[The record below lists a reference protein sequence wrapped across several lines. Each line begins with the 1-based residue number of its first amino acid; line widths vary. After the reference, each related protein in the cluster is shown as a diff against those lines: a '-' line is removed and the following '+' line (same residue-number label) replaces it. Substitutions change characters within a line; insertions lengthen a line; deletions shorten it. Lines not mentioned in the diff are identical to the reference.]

1 MTSLLLAL
9 VVMLGLGSVPP
20 AEVDQLL
27 VAIATVESSNNPN
40 AVGDAGKAIG
50 VYQIHKVYWQDAVEF
65 DKTLGGSYQDC
76 YDPDYARRVVLAYMG
91 RYAPKNATAEDL
103 ARLHNGGGG
112 IFKKKKDSKAWKN
125 TTKYW
130 AKVQKELL
138 K

>member
-50 VYQIHKVYWQDAVEF
+50 VYQIHKGYWQDAVEF

-76 YDPDYARRVVLAYMG
+76 YDPDYARRVVLAYMT

-103 ARLHNGGGG
+103 ARLHN
-112 IFKKKKDSKAWKN
+112 
-125 TTKYW
+125 
-130 AKVQKELL
+130 
-138 K
+138 

>member
-27 VAIATVESSNNPN
+27 AAIATVESGNDSN
-40 AVGDAGKAIG
+40 AVGDGGKAIG
-50 VYQIHKVYWQDAVEF
+50 AYQIHKVYWQDAVEF

-76 YDPDYARRVVLAYMG
+76 YDPDYARRVVLAYLK
-91 RYAPKNATAEDL
+91 RYAPAGATQETL
-103 ARLHNGGGG
+103 ARIHNGGPRGYL
-112 IFKKKKDSKAWKN
+112 KKA
-125 TTKYW
+125 TLKYW

>member
-27 VAIATVESSNNPN
+27 AAIATVESGNDSN

-76 YDPDYARRVVLAYMG
+76 YAPDYARRVVLAYLK
-91 RYAPKNATAEDL
+91 RYAPAGATQETL
-103 ARLHNGGGG
+103 ARIHNGGPRGYL
-112 IFKKKKDSKAWKN
+112 KKA
-125 TTKYW
+125 TLKYW

>member
-1 MTSLLLAL
+1 MTSVLLAMIM
-9 VVMLGLGSVPP
+9 MLGLGSVPP

-27 VAIATVESSNNPN
+27 AAIATVESGNDSN
-40 AVGDAGKAIG
+40 AVGDGGKAIG

-76 YDPDYARRVVLAYMG
+76 YDPDYARRVVLAYLK
-91 RYAPKNATAEDL
+91 RYAPAGATQETL
-103 ARLHNGGGG
+103 ARIHNGGPRGYL
-112 IFKKKKDSKAWKN
+112 KKA
-125 TTKYW
+125 TLKYW

>member
-20 AEVDQLL
+20 AKVDSLL
-27 VAIATVESSNNPN
+27 VAIATIESGNDSN
-40 AVGDAGKAIG
+40 AVGDGGKAIG
-50 VYQIHKVYWQDAVEF
+50 AYQIHKVYWQDAVEF

-76 YDPDYARRVVLAYMG
+76 YDPDYARRVVLAYLK
-91 RYAPKNATAEDL
+91 RYAPAGATQETL
-103 ARLHNGGGG
+103 ARIHNGGPRGYL
-112 IFKKKKDSKAWKN
+112 KKA
-125 TTKYW
+125 TLKYW

>member
-1 MTSLLLAL
+1 MTSLLLAMIM
-9 VVMLGLGSVPP
+9 MLGLGSVPP

-27 VAIATVESSNNPN
+27 AAIATVESGNDSN
-40 AVGDAGKAIG
+40 AVGDGGKAIG

-76 YDPDYARRVVLAYMG
+76 YDPDYARRVVLAYLK
-91 RYAPKNATAEDL
+91 RYAPAGATQETL
-103 ARLHNGGGG
+103 ARIHNGGPRGYL
-112 IFKKKKDSKAWKN
+112 KKA
-125 TTKYW
+125 TLKYW

>member
-50 VYQIHKVYWQDAVEF
+50 VYQIHKGYWQDAVEF

-76 YDPDYARRVVLAYMG
+76 YDPDYARRVVLAYMT

-103 ARLHNGGGG
+103 ARLHNGGCN

-130 AKVQKELL
+130 TKVQKELQ
-138 K
+138 

>member
-27 VAIATVESSNNPN
+27 AAIATVESGNDSN
-40 AVGDAGKAIG
+40 AVGDGGKAIG
-50 VYQIHKVYWQDAVEF
+50 AYQIHKVYWQDAVDF

-76 YDPDYARRVVLAYMG
+76 YDPDYARRVVLAYLK
-91 RYAPKNATAEDL
+91 RYAPAGATQETL
-103 ARLHNGGGG
+103 ARIHNGGPRGYL
-112 IFKKKKDSKAWKN
+112 KKA
-125 TTKYW
+125 TLKYW